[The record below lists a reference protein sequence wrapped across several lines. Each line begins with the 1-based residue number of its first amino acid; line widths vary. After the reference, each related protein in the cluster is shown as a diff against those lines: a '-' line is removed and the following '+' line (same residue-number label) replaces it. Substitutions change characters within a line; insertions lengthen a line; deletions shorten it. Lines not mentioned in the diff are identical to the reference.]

1 MTDTSCSLD
10 SFDSTNVNLIVEG
23 TKYKIHR
30 FFLSRDSPVL
40 REMFSKPK
48 EQAAGREPEWTLSD
62 VTKSELEHLLWV
74 YYNPSINS
82 YSANL
87 NIAVW
92 RDVLKLADMWQMY
105 RIQRIARGHILG
117 YQNLDPIEK
126 IKLCEDCRYDAKDA
140 YIKVCT
146 REEASTSTEF
156 QVLGIDLVLLI
167 MQIRERI
174 IGNRRESE
182 RTEEDI
188 VVDIIGREPD
198 MPYAMLNPEYC

>member
-1 MTDTSCSLD
+1 MSSYPDTSCSLD
-10 SFDSTNVNLIVEG
+10 SFDSANVNLIVEG

-48 EQAAGREPEWTLSD
+48 EQGAGREPEWTLSD

-82 YSANL
+82 HSA

-92 RDVLKLADMWQMY
+92 RD
-105 RIQRIARGHILG
+105 
-117 YQNLDPIEK
+117 
-126 IKLCEDCRYDAKDA
+126 LCEDCRYNAKDA

-146 REEASTSTEF
+146 REEALTSTDF

-188 VVDIIGREPD
+188 VVDMIGIEPD
-198 MPYAMLNPEYC
+198 GLYAVPNPEYC